1 MNVSELLQY
10 FTEMGDYILSIN
22 KSEIGKRI
30 RSFRIQNELKQAQFA
45 ESLDVSTNFISEIET
60 GKKSISIE
68 TLCRLCE
75 KYKLSADYILFGKE
89 YVSSPE
95 HTLSDFLSMLSTD
108 DIPVIIE
115 YLEATAK
122 LRQLEQQKMK

>member
-1 MNVSELLQY
+1 M
-10 FTEMGDYILSIN
+10 SIN
-22 KSEIGKRI
+22 KAEIGKRI
-30 RSFRIQNELKQAQFA
+30 RNFRIQNELKQAQLA

-60 GKKSISIE
+60 GKKSISLE

-89 YVSSPE
+89 YLNLPE
-95 HTLSDFLSMLSTD
+95 RTLSEFLSSLSTEEL
-108 DIPVIIE
+108 PTIIE

-122 LRQLEQQKMK
+122 LRRLEQRRK

>member
-1 MNVSELLQY
+1 ME
-10 FTEMGDYILSIN
+10 EYILSIN
-22 KSEIGKRI
+22 KAEIGKRI

-60 GKKSISIE
+60 GKKSISLE

-75 KYKLSADYILFGKE
+75 KYKLSADYILFGKNNST
-89 YVSSPE
+89 SSE
-95 HTLSDFLSMLSTD
+95 HTLSEFLSSLSTD
-108 DIPVIIE
+108 ELPTVIE

-122 LRQLEQQKMK
+122 LRQLEHKK